1 MKIIN
6 REKSGGYYFTA
17 YEMNQIFSVEN
28 CPAGLLL
35 LYTIL
40 DRSGL
45 PIEEIVLDYFT
56 DIHSENGRQIY
67 NKTEFLQEYPSLETL
82 CRKSDIEKMG
92 PWTVELENGAVINGE
107 LGRKIRIMYEDECTN
122 YNKVFLNIENETY
135 HYNMCPG
142 ELMEYLEKVEQMS
155 EPLAVE
161 VLQGL
166 EEYEDLYQEFSSCI
180 KDGRY
185 VFPENPIAVEG
196 YTAER
201 LMKEVGFHPIGAYR
215 SLVWL
220 RKDPQKELK
229 KIEKGL
235 IWK

>member
-6 REKSGGYYFTA
+6 REKSGDYYFTV
-17 YEMNQIFSVEN
+17 YEMDQSFSVN
-28 CPAGLLL
+28 GCPEGLLL
-35 LYTIL
+35 LYTIV

-45 PIEEIVLDYFT
+45 SIDEIVLDYFT
-56 DIHSENGRQIY
+56 DIHSENSKQIY
-67 NKTEFLQEYPSLETL
+67 SKTDFLQEYPSLETF
-82 CRKSDIEKMG
+82 CRKSDIEKLA
-92 PWTVELENGAVINGE
+92 PWTVELENGDVINGE
-107 LGRKIRIMYEDECTN
+107 LGRKIRIMYEDESTN

-135 HYNMCPG
+135 YYNMCPS

-166 EEYEDLYQEFSSCI
+166 EEYEDIYQEFFSCI

-185 VFPENPIAVEG
+185 VPSENPIVVEG

-201 LMKEVGFHPIGAYR
+201 LIEEVGFHPIGAYR

-220 RKDPQKELK
+220 RKDPQKELE
-229 KIEKGL
+229 KIKKGL

>member
-6 REKSGGYYFTA
+6 REKSGDYYFTV
-17 YEMNQIFSVEN
+17 YEMDQSFSVN
-28 CPAGLLL
+28 GCPEGLLL
-35 LYTIL
+35 LYTIV

-45 PIEEIVLDYFT
+45 SIDEIVLDYFT
-56 DIHSENGRQIY
+56 DIHSENSKQIY
-67 NKTEFLQEYPSLETL
+67 SKTEFLQEYPSLETFY
-82 CRKSDIEKMG
+82 RKSDIEKLA
-92 PWTVELENGAVINGE
+92 PWTVELENGDVINGE
-107 LGRKIRIMYEDECTN
+107 LGRKIRIMYEDESTN

-135 HYNMCPG
+135 YYNMCPS

-166 EEYEDLYQEFSSCI
+166 EEYEDIYQEFFSCI

-185 VFPENPIAVEG
+185 VPSENPIVVEG

-201 LMKEVGFHPIGAYR
+201 LIEEVGFHPIGAYR

-220 RKDPQKELK
+220 RKDPQKELE
-229 KIEKGL
+229 KIKKGL